1 MTSRE
6 RVIAAI
12 NHKQPDRCPIDLGSN
27 GQTGMNASTVYRLRK
42 ALGLDE
48 HRLKVIEPLQMLG
61 EIEEDLLK
69 AVHSDMVGLWNVG
82 NMMGFRQ
89 ENWKPFD
96 MDDGTPVYMGGGFE
110 YDRNEKGDTMAYL
123 CGDRSA
129 KYGYCMVKNGSF
141 FDNLDHFEEPFGWD
155 LDEEELTPLEDFRE
169 DFQVCSDEDA
179 RYWEKES
186 IRLYKETEYGIMGVL
201 GGAGL
206 GDAAWIPGPTV
217 KNPRGIRTVQDWLT
231 AHLMYPDY
239 VDAVFDL
246 QTEVMLKNLEI
257 YKQAVGDRIQ
267 VIWISGTVILMVSP
281 TSAERAV
288 AALPVPILPISR
300 ITSRAI
306 PSNSS

>member
-27 GQTGMNASTVYRLRK
+27 GQTGMNVSTVYKLRK

-96 MDDGTPVYMGGGFE
+96 MDDGTPTYMGGGFA
-110 YDRNEKGDTMAYL
+110 YDVNEKGDTMAYL
-123 CGDRSA
+123 CGDRGA

-141 FDNLDHFEEPFGWD
+141 FDNLDHFEEPFDWD
-155 LDEEELTPLEDFRE
+155 LDEEDLTPLEDYKD
-169 DFQVCSDEDA
+169 DFQVC
-179 RYWEKES
+179 
-186 IRLYKETEYGIMGVL
+186 
-201 GGAGL
+201 
-206 GDAAWIPGPTV
+206 
-217 KNPRGIRTVQDWLT
+217 
-231 AHLMYPDY
+231 
-239 VDAVFDL
+239 
-246 QTEVMLKNLEI
+246 
-257 YKQAVGDRIQ
+257 
-267 VIWISGTVILMVSP
+267 
-281 TSAERAV
+281 
-288 AALPVPILPISR
+288 
-300 ITSRAI
+300 
-306 PSNSS
+306 